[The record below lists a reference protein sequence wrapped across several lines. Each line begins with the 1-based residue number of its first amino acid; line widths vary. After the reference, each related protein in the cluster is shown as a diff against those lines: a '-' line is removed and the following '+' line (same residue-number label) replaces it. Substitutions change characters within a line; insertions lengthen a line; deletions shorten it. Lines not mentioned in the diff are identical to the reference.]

1 MRGNGGR
8 EQDVRNATQ
17 LPVFSYLAPEAYF
30 RIVRR
35 GGRWYVEYDGAVA
48 GGFDNAQAA
57 AEALAMGRVRLEG
70 LDVED
75 PQVPANLACW
85 YRGDLCRS
93 SPAHGRAACT

>member
-1 MRGNGGR
+1 MAVANKTSRTR
-8 EQDVRNATQ
+8 RSS
-17 LPVFSYLAPEAYF
+17 PVFSYLAPEAYF

-48 GGFDNAQAA
+48 GGFDNAEAA

-70 LDVED
+70 LEVED

-85 YRGDLCRS
+85 YRGDLCRTS
-93 SPAHGRAACT
+93 QANGSARCA

>member
-1 MRGNGGR
+1 MAVANKTSRTR
-8 EQDVRNATQ
+8 RSS
-17 LPVFSYLAPEAYF
+17 PVFSYLAPEAYF

-35 GGRWYVEYDGAVA
+35 GGRWYVEYDGSVA

-85 YRGDLCRS
+85 YRGELCP
-93 SPAHGRAACT
+93 SPHANGRAGCT